1 MRLEWIEKY
10 MKDAE
15 ILIYENQID
24 AGLKVLD
31 GLLYEEPGY
40 GSLHNHIGW
49 AYMYYT
55 PYAEKAEEHLK
66 WAIKFAPDYPAPYLH
81 LGALYIRL
89 GRYDEAISIL
99 EKGVK
104 VPGAN
109 RLAIYEC
116 IGQAYEL
123 KRDYAKAVRAYK
135 EALVSTAGTDTY
147 NVTEGI
153 KRCRKKRWVMM
164 FTF

>member
-1 MRLEWIEKY
+1 
-10 MKDAE
+10 
-15 ILIYENQID
+15 
-24 AGLKVLD
+24 
-31 GLLYEEPGY
+31 LYV
-40 GSLHNHIGW
+40 
-49 AYMYYT
+49 
-55 PYAEKAEEHLK
+55 
-66 WAIKFAPDYPAPYLH
+66 
-81 LGALYIRL
+81 RL

-99 EKGVK
+99 EKGLK

-109 RLAIYEC
+109 RLGMYEY

-123 KRDYAKAVRAYK
+123 KRDYTKAVRAYK
-135 EALVSTAGTDTY
+135 EALVSTAGAETY